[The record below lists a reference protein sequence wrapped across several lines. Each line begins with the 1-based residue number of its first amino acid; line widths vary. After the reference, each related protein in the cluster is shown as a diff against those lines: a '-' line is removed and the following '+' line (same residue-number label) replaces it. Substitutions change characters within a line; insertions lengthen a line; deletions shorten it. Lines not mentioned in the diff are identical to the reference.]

1 MSDASIDPGDF
12 RRVLGHYPTGVTLI
26 TSHDDDGP
34 VGAVMGSFGSVS
46 LDPPLVMFMPT
57 RASSSWARISAT
69 GSFCANVL
77 GSDDVDLCVAF
88 FKKDPDCWD
97 RMPWH
102 RSALGSPVFD
112 HALAWI
118 DCTVEEVF
126 EAGDHLIVLG
136 RVQHLDST
144 VEDGASPLVF
154 FRGGYGR
161 FED

>member
-1 MSDASIDPGDF
+1 MPDATIDSGEF

-34 VGAVMGSFGSVS
+34 IGAVMGSFGSVS

-57 RASSSWARISAT
+57 RESTSWARIEAT

-77 GSDDVDLCVAF
+77 RADQVDLCVSF
-88 FKKDPDCWD
+88 FKKDPECWD
-97 RMPWH
+97 RVGWR
-102 RSALGSPVFD
+102 RSSLGSPVFD
-112 HALAWI
+112 DALAWI
-118 DCTVEEVF
+118 DCTIENVV

-136 RVQHLDST
+136 RVHHLDST
-144 VEDGASPLVF
+144 ADEHAAPLLF